1 MLYAKAW
8 LWKALAP
15 SPCKSFSRS
24 TLGKTA
30 GIALVGYESG
40 GDNQINGFE
49 RLHGLAVPP
58 NRGASQIGQLMYE
71 HGSGKYFEPNNSA
84 TAQDADRRGGD
95 RHLVIASAEVVEL
108 SSGARFATRT
118 TDLGPGGCFVDTLTP
133 FPVGS
138 KVRVTVYKT
147 NSRFETRGVVVYSQA
162 GLGMGVA
169 FDALEPKQRAA
180 LEAWLAELT
189 QGKVPIPDAK
199 QPGQQKLREIASD
212 RTALIRLVQLM
223 VSKGILTESEGS
235 SVFYDPMI

>member
-1 MLYAKAW
+1 
-8 LWKALAP
+8 
-15 SPCKSFSRS
+15 
-24 TLGKTA
+24 
-30 GIALVGYESG
+30 
-40 GDNQINGFE
+40 
-49 RLHGLAVPP
+49 
-58 NRGASQIGQLMYE
+58 MYE
-71 HGSGKYFEPNNSA
+71 HGSGKYFEPKNSTA
-84 TAQDADRRGGD
+84 TTDAERRGGD

-147 NSRFETRGVVVYSQA
+147 NSRFETLGVVVYSQA

-180 LEAWLAELT
+180 LDAWLSELT
-189 QGKVPIPDAK
+189 HGRVPLPESK

-212 RTALIRLVQLM
+212 RTALLRLVQLM
-223 VSKGILTESEGS
+223 ITKGIISESEGS
-235 SVFYDPMI
+235 SVFYDPLI

>member
-1 MLYAKAW
+1 
-8 LWKALAP
+8 
-15 SPCKSFSRS
+15 
-24 TLGKTA
+24 
-30 GIALVGYESG
+30 
-40 GDNQINGFE
+40 
-49 RLHGLAVPP
+49 
-58 NRGASQIGQLMYE
+58 MYE
-71 HGSGKYFEPNNSA
+71 HGSGKYFEPKDSA
-84 TAQDADRRGGD
+84 TATQDSDRRGGD

-180 LEAWLAELT
+180 LDTWLAELT
-189 QGKVPIPDAK
+189 QGKVAIPESK
-199 QPGQQKLREIASD
+199 QPGGQQKLRELASD

-235 SVFYDPMI
+235 SVFFDPMI

>member
-1 MLYAKAW
+1 
-8 LWKALAP
+8 
-15 SPCKSFSRS
+15 
-24 TLGKTA
+24 
-30 GIALVGYESG
+30 
-40 GDNQINGFE
+40 
-49 RLHGLAVPP
+49 
-58 NRGASQIGQLMYE
+58 MYE
-71 HGSGKYFEPNNSA
+71 HGSGKYYDSKDSA
-84 TAQDADRRGGD
+84 AATQDADRRGGD

-147 NSRFETRGVVVYSQA
+147 NSRFETRGMVVYSQA

-180 LEAWLAELT
+180 LDTWLAELT

-199 QPGQQKLREIASD
+199 QPGAQQKLREIASD

-235 SVFYDPMI
+235 SVFFDPMI